1 MKANCLKKRIALVML
16 GVALLLPWRATAQTP
31 GSNVILIGDTTN
43 MFLMS
48 SNVCLPY
55 VEGFASYTQQL
66 VQRDELNGEAMITGI
81 DFYCGSAGSMGRPG
95 CTIYLANT
103 YVPNMGDGMVGFGPL
118 FQQVAADSMVC
129 TTGWNHFEFDTAFHY
144 NGLGNLIVA
153 VDCPWAY
160 SGTNFYVAQR
170 GFIESRYARS
180 QLANITPATS
190 TTGSP
195 CRNIMR
201 LHTQPVPSPVATCPA
216 PTLWVDSLG
225 ATAVKMK
232 WNPGYRDTMW
242 RMECITDGDTAWH
255 TSGLVWGDTSYT
267 MTGLT
272 PNNDYTFRLT
282 AFCTDTFT
290 TVLKHVLTNC
300 VPTALPYVENLE
312 SAWGVPSCWYASP
325 GAAGDRPAVS
335 SRYTHTGSRAM
346 QMYGGA
352 VVLPAFDA
360 PADSLELYFWAKSGG
375 GSNRSLYVGLVTD
388 PLDLSTFVPLDTVT
402 VPNNANWVAAAVRT
416 DRYPREAG
424 RLAIITADPLNNWM
438 YIDDI
443 EVSHIV
449 PCEALASAT
458 VDWKSDTAA
467 LVRWVD
473 TVGAV
478 YYDVAYGPTGFV
490 PDSTTIVTDVRTDSL
505 LLTGLLPYT
514 QYDVYVRPECGSF
527 TTHWSPVMTFRTL
540 CSLLDTLPY
549 TEDFDSYSVS
559 TSPTAIP
566 CWQGRVGLNTYV
578 VNLAGD
584 AHSGSRVLRWEW
596 SIYDTEVNHKIVL
609 PAINTA
615 VLPMNSLQLSFWAKN
630 TEDPYHRYDP
640 ARIVV
645 GVMDDPAVDS
655 TFQVVDTV
663 NLVGDDWSR
672 YDVPLTS
679 YSGTGR
685 YIALLSCPSIGSRN
699 NWYAYVDDVSIDLAQ
714 PCANATGMAL
724 TGLTS
729 TSVMVEWDAAD
740 SGTRWLTYID
750 TVATATPVAGSA
762 SVASPSYTFD
772 GLTAGIAYYVWVAAI
787 CPKGDTSGWEGPMQ
801 VVPGMWNMR
810 ANRNDTLTMCGVN
823 LYDDGGSN
831 ADFTAQRSS
840 LVILPDM
847 PGHLVSISGYCD
859 IGGSSTLTIH
869 DGVGTSGPVLW
880 NKTLNNN
887 YAVNFGPVISETGAL
902 TLVFNVPFS
911 TTYHGFELQVSC
923 VPDTCVVH
931 HLRLDP
937 SVTASDSALALTWEC
952 NGASHYEVEYGPV
965 GFASGSGTLDST
977 TTNHYT
983 IGGLASLDR
992 REVHV
997 RSICGEGDTGAWVHS
1012 IFATQ
1017 TCSDAVYRENF
1028 DSTFY
1033 SNSTCNLPIGF
1044 NGFPYSYVQTIIDSA
1059 HLAGLEGGITAL
1071 AFHPVDNVV
1080 GDHQSG
1086 ISVYLAN
1093 VADTAFGSGP
1103 IMPNAGHRFVK
1114 VVDSANLCHDA
1125 TTDWQLFSFDRPFM
1139 WDGHQNLLVAVLR
1152 QDGGSGMRTEY
1163 AGHYRYSDLQNHI
1176 NRGYIIMGEN
1186 PIDIDSANLYT
1197 LPYYSGYG
1205 TFIAGDLRLYT
1216 NTCDLPL
1223 CPAPVVD
1230 SVVTDYESATVTWHG
1245 TGSQY
1250 QISITPGYTSL
1261 IPVNGNSY
1269 TFTGLQPATT
1279 YRASLRQN
1287 CTTDSLGYSDGVT
1300 VEFTTDSFACP
1311 PPASLTVYDITH
1323 NSATFDW
1330 ASVDDDSPW
1339 QLEVWTSGVRHVSH
1353 APTEHPFTIEGL
1365 MPGTD
1370 YCAYVHGYCGSEHQ
1384 IAGEWS
1390 DTVCFTTLSCPKVS
1404 GLDTAG
1410 ITANSVTL
1418 TWNAVDEG
1426 QDYLVQYGPAGFTL
1440 TEGADSVV
1448 PSNSCAI
1455 VGLRPATAYDFYV
1468 RTRCADDW
1476 YAAEYAGIINVVTRR
1491 EVGIR
1496 EPQSQFQFSLTPN
1509 PAKGVT
1515 TVQIVGLPS
1524 KISGTLHVTVAD
1536 LTGRDVLSRDLE
1548 CEGHCQT
1555 SLDIKGLSAGAYFV
1569 RVMGEQG
1576 AAVRKLI
1583 IK

>member
-1 MKANCLKKRIALVML
+1 ML
-16 GVALLLPWRATAQTP
+16 GVALLFPWRAAAQTP
-31 GSNVILIGDTTN
+31 GTNVILIGDTTN
-43 MFLMS
+43 MFLVS
-48 SNVCLPY
+48 SNVSLPY

-66 VQRDELNGEAMITGI
+66 VQRDELDGEAMITGI
-81 DFYCGSAGSMGRPG
+81 DFYCGWPSSMGRPG

-103 YVPNMGDGMVGFGPL
+103 YVPNMGSGMVGFGPM
-118 FQQVAADSMVC
+118 FQQVAVDTMVC
-129 TTGWNHFEFDTAFHY
+129 TTGWNHYEFDTAFYY
-144 NGLGNLIVA
+144 NGLGNLLIA
-153 VDCPWAY
+153 VDCPLGWSGAY
-160 SGTNFYVAQR
+160 FYVAQR
-170 GFIESRYARS
+170 GFFESRYARS

-190 TTGSP
+190 TTGSS

-201 LHTQPVPSPVATCPA
+201 LHTQSVPSPVATCPS
-216 PTLWVDSLG
+216 PTMWVDSLG

-242 RMECITDGDTAWH
+242 TVECITDGDTAWH

-272 PNNDYTFRLT
+272 PNSDYTFRLT

-300 VPTALPYVENLE
+300 IPTALPYAENFD
-312 SAWGVPSCWYASP
+312 STWNMRDCWYLVP
-325 GAAGDRPAVS
+325 GTAGDSPIVTS
-335 SRYTHTGSRAM
+335 SYHHTGSHAV
-346 QMYGGA
+346 QLKGGA

-360 PADSLELYFWAKSGG
+360 APDSLELYFWANG
-375 GSNRSLYVGLVTD
+375 GSNRSLYVGMVTD
-388 PLDLSTFVPLDTVT
+388 PLDMSTFVPLDTVT
-402 VPNNANWVAAAVRT
+402 VTNYRNWVAAAVRT
-416 DRYPREAG
+416 NRYSRPSG
-424 RLAIITADPLNNWM
+424 RLAIVTADTLYTWM

-467 LVRWVD
+467 LVRWID

-478 YYDVAYGPTGFV
+478 YYDVAYGPAGFV

-540 CSLLDTLPY
+540 CGLLDTLPY
-549 TEDFDSYSVS
+549 TENFDSYSVS
-559 TSPTAIP
+559 TSPSAIP

-584 AHSGSRVLRWEW
+584 AHSGSRVMRWEW
-596 SIYDTEVNHKIVL
+596 SIYDTEVDHKIVL

-630 TEDPYHRYDP
+630 TEDPYQRYDP
-640 ARIVV
+640 ARMVV

-655 TFQVVDTV
+655 TFQAIDTV
-663 NLVGDDWSR
+663 DLVGDDWSR
-672 YDVPLTS
+672 YDVPLTA
-679 YSGTGR
+679 YRGTGK

-714 PCANATGMAL
+714 PCANVTGMTLA
-724 TGLTS
+724 GLTS
-729 TSVMVEWDAAD
+729 TSVTVEWNAAD
-740 SGTRWLTYID
+740 SGTRWQVFVD
-750 TVATATPVAGSA
+750 SSATAVPMADT
-762 SVASPSYTFD
+762 SVLTVPNYTFD
-772 GLTAGIAYYVWVAAI
+772 GLVAEQLYYVWVRAI
-787 CPKGDTSGWEGPMQ
+787 CPKGDTSGWEGPIQ

-840 LVILPDM
+840 LVILSDM

-859 IGGSSTLTIH
+859 IGGSSTLTIY

-887 YAVNFGPVISETGAL
+887 YAVNFGPVISEMGAL

-911 TTYHGFELQVSC
+911 TTYEGFELQVNC

-937 SVTASDSALALTWEC
+937 SVTASGSALALTWEC

-965 GFASGSGTLDST
+965 GFAPGSGTLDST

-1033 SNSTCNLPIGF
+1033 DNSICNLPIGF

-1103 IMPNAGHRFVK
+1103 IMPDAGHRFVK

-1186 PIDIDSANLYT
+1186 PIDIDSANLYAF
-1197 LPYYSGYG
+1197 PNYSGYG
-1205 TFIAGDLRLYT
+1205 TCLVGDLRLYT

-1223 CPAPVVD
+1223 CAAPVMD
-1230 SVVTDYESATVTWHG
+1230 SVVTGYETATITWNGTSDRYQLSITG
-1245 TGSQY
+1245 TGLVSV
-1250 QISITPGYTSL
+1250 T
-1261 IPVNGNSY
+1261 GNSY
-1269 TFTGLQPATT
+1269 TLTGLQPATS
-1279 YRASLRQN
+1279 YHVSLRQN
-1287 CTTDSLGYSDGVT
+1287 CTIDSLGYSDWVT
-1300 VEFTTDSFACP
+1300 VDFITDSFSCP
-1311 PPASLTVYDITH
+1311 SVDSLTVSDITH

-1330 ASVDDDSPW
+1330 AVADEDSLW
-1339 QLEVWTSGVRHVSH
+1339 QLEVWAPGVRHVNY
-1353 APTEHPFTIEGL
+1353 APTGHPFTVEGL
-1365 MPGTD
+1365 MPGTE

-1390 DTVCFTTLSCPKVS
+1390 DTVCFTTLTCPKVT

-1410 ITANSVTL
+1410 VTTNSVTL
-1418 TWNAVDEG
+1418 TWDAVEEG
-1426 QDYLVQYGPAGFTL
+1426 QDYLVQYGPAGFVP

-1448 PSNSCAI
+1448 PSNSCVI
-1455 VGLRPATAYDFYV
+1455 VGLSPATAYDFYV
-1468 RTRCADDW
+1468 RTCCADDW
-1476 YAAEYAGIINVVTRR
+1476 LAADYVGVLNVVTRQS
-1491 EVGIR
+1491 VGIR
-1496 EPQSQFQFSLTPN
+1496 EVNGEFQFSLKPN

-1515 TVQIVGLPS
+1515 TVQIVMQSSMLTGV
-1524 KISGTLHVTVAD
+1524 LHVTVAD
-1536 LTGRDVLSRDLE
+1536 LTGRDVLSRDIH
-1548 CEGHCQT
+1548 CDGHCKVY
-1555 SLDIKGLSAGAYFV
+1555 LDIEGLPAGAYFV
-1569 RVMGEQG
+1569 RVVGEQST
-1576 AAVRKLI
+1576 AVRKLI